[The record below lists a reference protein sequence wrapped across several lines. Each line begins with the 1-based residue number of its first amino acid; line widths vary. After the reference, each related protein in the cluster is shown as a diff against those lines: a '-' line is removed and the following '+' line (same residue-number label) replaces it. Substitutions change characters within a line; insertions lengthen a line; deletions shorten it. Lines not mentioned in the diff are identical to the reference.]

1 MPKTAHCCAGS
12 SPPVEL
18 VDGADHHIRL
28 ARWARLAY
36 AGAMSKHDFDLL
48 VIGAGSGGVRASRI
62 AAGHGARVAVAEEY
76 RVGGTCVIRGCVPK
90 KLLVYGAHFAE
101 DLDDARRFGW
111 QIEGK
116 RFDWATLRDNV
127 AAEVD
132 RLNGLFQDTLD
143 NNKVTT
149 LLGHA
154 RLIDANTVDVA
165 KDGISQRYTA
175 AKILIASGARPY
187 TPDVPGAEHG
197 ITSNEVFH
205 LPALPRRMVIAGAG
219 YIATEFA
226 GVFHEFGTDVTLINR
241 SDTILRG
248 WEPALADRLL
258 QISLAKGLNFKLNC
272 RLERVEKTDT
282 GLVLH
287 FADGKTLETDV
298 LMWALGRVANVEG
311 LGLDTVGVALNEKG
325 AIAVDADNQTNVPGI
340 FAVGDVTDRVQ
351 LTPVA
356 IREGHSFADTQFG
369 NKPWRVDYNAIPSA
383 VFSNPPLGSVGMTE
397 AQARNAYGLVK
408 VFTSDFRPM
417 KNVLAGRNER
427 ALYKLVVDSATDR
440 VVGAHMIG
448 PDAPE
453 ILQAVAIAVKA
464 QLTKAQFDETM
475 ALHPTMSEELVLMR

>member
-1 MPKTAHCCAGS
+1 MS
-12 SPPVEL
+12 S
-18 VDGADHHIRL
+18 
-28 ARWARLAY
+28 
-36 AGAMSKHDFDLL
+36 HDFDLL

-90 KLLVYGAHFAE
+90 KLLVYGSHFAE
-101 DLDDARRFGW
+101 DLEDARRFGW

-116 RFDWATLRDNV
+116 TFDWAVLRDNV

-132 RLNGLFQDTLD
+132 RLNGLYQNTLD
-143 NNKVTT
+143 NNQVTT

-154 RLIDANTVDVA
+154 RIVDAHTVEV
-165 KDGISQRYTA
+165 DGQRHTA
-175 AKILIASGARPY
+175 GTILIASGARPF
-187 TPDVPGAEHG
+187 TPDIPGAEHG
-197 ITSNEVFH
+197 ITSNDVFH
-205 LPALPRRMVIAGAG
+205 LPTLPRRMVIAGAG

-226 GVFHEFGTDVTLINR
+226 GVFHELGVDVTLINR
-241 SDTILRG
+241 SETILRG
-248 WEPALADRLL
+248 WEPALSDRLL
-258 QISLAKGLNFKLNC
+258 QISMAKGLNFKLNC
-272 RLERVEKTDT
+272 RLERVEKTEA

-287 FADGKTLETDV
+287 FADGKTMETDV
-298 LMWALGRVANVEG
+298 VLWALGRVPNVEG
-311 LGLDTVGVALNEKG
+311 LGLEDVGVALNEKG
-325 AIAVDADNQTNVPGI
+325 AIAVDADNRTNVPTV

-356 IREGHSFADTQFG
+356 IREGHSFADRQFG
-369 NKPWRVDYNAIPSA
+369 EKNWHVDYNAIPSA

-397 AQARNAYGLVK
+397 AQARNAYGQVK
-408 VFTSDFRPM
+408 IYTSDFRPM

-427 ALYKLVVDSATDR
+427 ALYKLVVDAATDR

-464 QLTKAQFDETM
+464 GLTKAQFDDTM